1 MEKRISDALRLSIKH
16 FKQRIVTKLLRTT
29 TQIQRFPFFFF
40 FYNQTSFNK
49 PDYITLIIA

>member
-40 FYNQTSFNK
+40 FLQSNQFQ
-49 PDYITLIIA
+49 